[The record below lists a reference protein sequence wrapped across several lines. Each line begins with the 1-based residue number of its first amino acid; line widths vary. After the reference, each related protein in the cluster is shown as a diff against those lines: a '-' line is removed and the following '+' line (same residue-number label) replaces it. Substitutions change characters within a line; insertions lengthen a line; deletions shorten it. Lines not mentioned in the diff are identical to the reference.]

1 MRASYFTT
9 PPPPR
14 PPPEKHP
21 LFTKKFFS
29 TTSFSPGHIFGAA
42 GLAFGLYALG
52 KAFISAGRAESA
64 RVLEASRPQPSG
76 PMTAQAENA
85 RGQYGRSTP

>member
-9 PPPPR
+9 PPPPSL
-14 PPPEKHP
+14 PPEKHP

-29 TTSFSPGHIFGAA
+29 TTSFAPGHILGAA

-52 KAFISAGRAESA
+52 KAFISASRAEA
-64 RVLEASRPQPSG
+64 KRTLEATRPQSSQ
-76 PMTAQAENA
+76 PMTAQVENA
-85 RGQYGRSTP
+85 RGHYGSTP